1 MDTVANQEVMAVN
14 KLLLVAAGAA
24 GYVLGARAGRA
35 RYEQIRQ
42 HSAEVWNSGP
52 VQRGVDEVA
61 SAAKQGAGAAGSKL
75 ADAAKQ
81 AGSAVVE
88 RVGGDDASPSPVDD
102 LLDSAPA
109 GTPDPAA
116 PAPGSGSGPLPQSTP
131 TAPTSPPTAGDLDP
145 NKHL

>member
-1 MDTVANQEVMAVN
+1 MAVN

-52 VQRGVDEVA
+52 VQRGVDDVT

-88 RVGGDDASPSPVDD
+88 RVSGDDE
-102 LLDSAPA
+102 APQ
-109 GTPDPAA
+109 T
-116 PAPGSGSGPLPQSTP
+116 TP
-131 TAPTSPPTAGDLDP
+131 TATASPPTAGDLDP

>member
-1 MDTVANQEVMAVN
+1 MRQDRDDTVANQEVMAVN

-52 VQRGVDEVA
+52 VQRGVDV
-61 SAAKQGAGAAGSKL
+61 AGSTI

-81 AGSAVVE
+81 AGSAVVD
-88 RVGGDDASPSPVDD
+88 RVSGDDHDTSTSSVDD
-102 LLDSAPA
+102 LLDGAPA
-109 GTPDPAA
+109 ATPDPAA
-116 PAPGSGSGPLPQSTP
+116 PAPGSDSGPIPQSTP
-131 TAPTSPPTAGDLDP
+131 TAPASPPTAGDLDP

>member
-1 MDTVANQEVMAVN
+1 MAVN

-81 AGSAVVE
+81 AASAV
-88 RVGGDDASPSPVDD
+88 SS
-102 LLDSAPA
+102 DS
-109 GTPDPAA
+109 DPH
-116 PAPGSGSGPLPQSTP
+116 PQSTP
-131 TAPTSPPTAGDLDP
+131 TAPASPPTAGDLDP

>member
-1 MDTVANQEVMAVN
+1 MAVN

-52 VQRGVDEVA
+52 VQRGVDA
-61 SAAKQGAGAAGSKL
+61 AGATIV
-75 ADAAKQ
+75 DAAKQ
-81 AGSAVVE
+81 AGSAVVD
-88 RVGGDDASPSPVDD
+88 RVSGDDE
-102 LLDSAPA
+102 
-109 GTPDPAA
+109 DPA
-116 PAPGSGSGPLPQSTP
+116 PQSTP
-131 TAPTSPPTAGDLDP
+131 TAPASPPTAGDLDP

>member
-1 MDTVANQEVMAVN
+1 MAVN

-52 VQRGVDEVA
+52 VQRGVDDVT
-61 SAAKQGAGAAGSKL
+61 SAAKQGAGVAGSKI

-88 RVGGDDASPSPVDD
+88 RVGGDDHETSTSSVDD
-102 LLDSAPA
+102 LLDGA
-109 GTPDPAA
+109 
-116 PAPGSGSGPLPQSTP
+116 GSGPVSTSTP
-131 TAPTSPPTAGDLDP
+131 TPPASPPTAGDLDP